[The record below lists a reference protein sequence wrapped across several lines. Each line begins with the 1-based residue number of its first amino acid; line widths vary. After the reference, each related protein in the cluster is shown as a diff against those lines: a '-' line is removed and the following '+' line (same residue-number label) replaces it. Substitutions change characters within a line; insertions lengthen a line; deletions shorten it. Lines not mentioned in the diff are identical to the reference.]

1 MAAYFSGGHVVVVPN
16 VKNMGAN
23 LSGKHV
29 VIVVANEFED
39 IELLYPLLRLSEEG
53 AEILVVPLPVG
64 FHPRPY
70 FDGKPVTGR
79 FGTPVPIPVMPE
91 GKRHRIGKL
100 EDLDRET
107 IDCLLFPGGF
117 SPDYVR
123 RDKKV
128 LELVRLSFEQGKV
141 IAAICHGPWVLISA
155 GIVRGKRATGHFAV
169 RDDLVNAGA
178 EFVDQPV
185 VRDGNMITSRAPNDL
200 PEFCQE
206 IIRAL
211 AAG

>member
-1 MAAYFSGGHVVVVPN
+1 MSN
-16 VKNMGAN
+16 T
-23 LSGKHV
+23 LSGKQV
-29 VIVVANEFED
+29 AIIIANEFED
-39 IELLYPLLRLSEEG
+39 IELLYPMLRLSEEG
-53 AEILVVPLPVG
+53 AGILVIPLEVG

-70 FDGKPVTGR
+70 FQGKPVTGR

-91 GKRHRIGKL
+91 GRRHRIGKL
-100 EDLDRET
+100 DDLRPSS

-123 RDKKV
+123 RDQKV
-128 LELVRLSFEQGKV
+128 LELVRHCHEQGKV
-141 IAAICHGPWVLISA
+141 VAAICHGPWVLISA
-155 GIVRGKRATGHFAV
+155 GIMRGKRATSHIAV
-169 RDDLVNAGA
+169 RDDLLNAGA

-185 VRDGNMITSRAPNDL
+185 VRDGNIVTSRMPNDL

-211 AAG
+211 AGH